1 MARDKATH
9 WQPGHTLSYP
19 HREFVTYC
27 IALPM
32 YDIQNY
38 IDQIVNK
45 INEMTVKTVKS
56 LWIDDLDEFEKAY
69 DVDTKNT
76 KHAQAIE
83 RGTGGRGT
91 GSSRGTGTGTGIG
104 RGRGR
109 GMR

>member
-1 MARDKATH
+1 MILYQTLYKNIDKVD
-9 WQPGHTLSYP
+9 GFDYLL
-19 HREFVTYC
+19 
-27 IALPM
+27 ALPM
-32 YDIQNY
+32 YSMTDEKLIDIQNS

-91 GSSRGTGTGTGIG
+91 GSSRGTGIG